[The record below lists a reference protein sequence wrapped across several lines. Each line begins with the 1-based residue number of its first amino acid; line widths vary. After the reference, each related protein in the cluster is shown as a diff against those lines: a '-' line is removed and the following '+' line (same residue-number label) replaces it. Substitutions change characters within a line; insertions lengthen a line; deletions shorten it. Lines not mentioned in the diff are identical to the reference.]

1 MSTRITDG
9 TGEMLF
15 GNANQNVGIAVHTG
29 VNSYYKLPIN
39 IMGSL
44 TGESSLTMF

>member
-15 GNANQNVGIAVHTG
+15 GNCQSKYSDLRREGRITYANQIYSGDHGGDI
-29 VNSYYKLPIN
+29 L
-39 IMGSL
+39 
-44 TGESSLTMF
+44 